1 MKKIRLLA
9 LLLAILMIPFSVLF
23 ACKPDEDPDKDDDED
38 DDKDKDNTKQE
49 VVLERD
55 DDNDLEDGDLL
66 NYHFNAA
73 AAGRFP
79 ALKYSDDL
87 SYMNIQK
94 EPYVTN
100 FAPAMDKTGALY
112 RIEKKIDPAT
122 NLPTNDGCML
132 IKREKT
138 EIASDPFVDILVEG
152 AITGLQAQHM
162 LQFDIRLEKGLMT
175 SVGYVGLRK
184 ELSGSKKFQHF
195 LYIQN
200 GALYDCNEKLIYGE
214 PSKNYKEGW
223 HTVSILLNDDVDVEC
238 YDVYVDGTK
247 VAASVKYNVDGGF
260 WNYDEAKPKLYRI
273 SLGSGKDE
281 EYLYLD
287 NIKLRNGTV
296 KSLGLNDAPSDILKS
311 IPVYTGILD
320 PLNDPFGKMGFSTAD
335 NGAIK
340 DGKVK
345 DTIFDFDSKLL
356 LSNIFSV
363 SKIKN
368 NGQGV
373 NDDEITDL
381 IIDYGVFTGKYA
393 EKSRFGKDNEEF
405 TVWTEADNVKK
416 HTANALGRI
425 SYDNDK
431 TDEIPAVTGTY
442 TIGTVGTVE
451 NVIKIT
457 WDEGVVAPVVGNVSI
472 SNLKCD
478 DSQNLFIYSD
488 AECTTTLDG
497 AYVLSTTGDANYA
510 KNLLANVQLAGDE
523 RLAIKYT
530 NFYTSGV
537 HQPEFTIEKE
547 MVENSEYI
555 LFEFYAS
562 KEMIDNSYQFNV
574 TFDCGRDANNK
585 WLYSNF
591 IFQPEK
597 DTASGGTHNADGITN
612 FDYDE
617 GWNSIKIG
625 TKQITSHAQWAN
637 FTGKMRINFTGWAN
651 GVNNPDLD
659 ENDNGNTIYFS
670 KVAFVSYIA
679 ESLNDGTSN
688 CAHRN
693 MSVVGEWKEC
703 AHKPC
708 QHGEFIVNKCMDCGY
723 EVIGDFVGIRAPHTK
738 GDKLFISNPTCEED
752 GYAYYLCTECGEHLK
767 EYAIPALEHNM
778 KESMDWTTLTRT
790 AICENCGS
798 VENTYFFD
806 KLISA
811 QEKIAL
817 YQIPDNQTF
826 SYDSFDGKEP
836 YAISGFNVI
845 NLKNSGTFTPF
856 SENGVTGYEF
866 ARVDTDNPKQMRDAY
881 FDILPG
887 QRSAP
892 YGIRLLAGRSFT
904 FEMDLMLGK
913 KGRGGV
919 YPKWTVSMKDR
930 GPDAG
935 DIALFT
941 MDENGNFAFTNT
953 DFTMP
958 LSETEF
964 TNIAFYVEPQSNKIQ
979 LYVNGYFK
987 AEKQMYSTAATAM
1000 KFMFCD
1006 TRFGYSGF
1014 SDDDVK
1020 KTEDELKKMSVY
1032 QTYANEAGGS
1042 FKFNNIMYYYSAG
1055 PGCSI
1060 NPEFLERAEY
1070 SGDIELQDELFNAIN
1085 FSPLNV
1091 KLCDVIAKLPAG
1103 VVTTKYVMEF
1113 KLTAN
1118 NLNAGTLLEGWKTNA
1133 GISHYESLLYVGTDG
1148 KLYTVGDRLVSE
1160 TCNVNI
1166 ALAFDD
1172 IFGTVTVYVNGVE
1185 LYNGTVSYTNDMY
1198 ADDEAVI
1205 TGFIFKKDRGAY
1217 QISDFSLYTGTALK

>member
-23 ACKPDEDPDKDDDED
+23 ACKPDEDPDNDDDED

-55 DDNDLEDGDLL
+55 DDNELEDGDLL

-73 AAGRFP
+73 AVGRFP

-87 SYMNIQK
+87 SYMDIQR

-100 FAPAMDKTGALY
+100 FAPAMGKTGAVY
-112 RIEKKIDPAT
+112 RIEKKIDPTT
-122 NLPTNDGCML
+122 NQPMNDGCML

-152 AITGLQAQHM
+152 AITGLRAQHM

-175 SVGYVGLRK
+175 SEGYVGLRK
-184 ELSGSKKFQHF
+184 ELSGSKKFQQF

-200 GALYDCNEKLIYGE
+200 GALYDCNNKLIYGE
-214 PSKNYKEGW
+214 PSEKYEEGW
-223 HTVSILLNDDVDVEC
+223 HTVSILLNDEVDVEC
-238 YDVYVDGTK
+238 YDVYVDGIK
-247 VAASVKYNVDGGF
+247 VAASVKYSVEGF
-260 WNYDEAKPKLYRI
+260 WNYDEAKPQLYRI
-273 SLGSGKDE
+273 SLGSGKGE
-281 EYLYLD
+281 EYLYID
-287 NIKLRNGTV
+287 NLKICNGTA
-296 KSLGLNDAPSDILKS
+296 KNFGLNNAPSDI
-311 IPVYTGILD
+311 IG
-320 PLNDPFGKMGFSTAD
+320 
-335 NGAIK
+335 
-340 DGKVK
+340 
-345 DTIFDFDSKLL
+345 
-356 LSNIFSV
+356 
-363 SKIKN
+363 
-368 NGQGV
+368 
-373 NDDEITDL
+373 
-381 IIDYGVFTGKYA
+381 
-393 EKSRFGKDNEEF
+393 
-405 TVWTEADNVKK
+405 
-416 HTANALGRI
+416 
-425 SYDNDK
+425 
-431 TDEIPAVTGTY
+431 
-442 TIGTVGTVE
+442 GTV
-451 NVIKIT
+451 
-457 WDEGVVAPVVGNVSI
+457 
-472 SNLKCD
+472 
-478 DSQNLFIYSD
+478 
-488 AECTTTLDG
+488 
-497 AYVLSTTGDANYA
+497 
-510 KNLLANVQLAGDE
+510 
-523 RLAIKYT
+523 
-530 NFYTSGV
+530 
-537 HQPEFTIEKE
+537 
-547 MVENSEYI
+547 
-555 LFEFYAS
+555 
-562 KEMIDNSYQFNV
+562 
-574 TFDCGRDANNK
+574 
-585 WLYSNF
+585 
-591 IFQPEK
+591 
-597 DTASGGTHNADGITN
+597 
-612 FDYDE
+612 
-617 GWNSIKIG
+617 
-625 TKQITSHAQWAN
+625 SH
-637 FTGKMRINFTGWAN
+637 
-651 GVNNPDLD
+651 D
-659 ENDNGNTIYFS
+659 
-670 KVAFVSYIA
+670 
-679 ESLNDGTSN
+679 
-688 CAHRN
+688 
-693 MSVVGEWKEC
+693 
-703 AHKPC
+703 
-708 QHGEFIVNKCMDCGY
+708 
-723 EVIGDFVGIRAPHTK
+723 HTK
-738 GDKLFISNPTCEED
+738 GTQKLTFNPTCEED
-752 GYAYYLCTECGEHLK
+752 GYEYYECTECGEHLK
-767 EYAIPALEHNM
+767 EDIIQPTGHDML
-778 KESMDWTTLTRT
+778 ESMDWTTLTRT
-790 AICENCGS
+790 AICKNCGS